1 MFCQLQK
8 GNEAIPS
15 QPPPRNVM
23 PVGCGLL
30 PYSCFYPIWGLNF
43 VAGCRA
49 LAVHKLTSGM
59 IKAAFPHAF
68 ATAFAIMVSDNTE
81 CLCLCQRWYNTA
93 AHQSKNKLICRQ
105 IKVLEKAWSY
115 LLFYRSSYL
124 HCYLV
129 PVLFVKFEMEDY
141 CAGLRSSHLS
151 WAVRSMFS
159 CYCIFVWFFGW
170 MSLRKDKH
178 KSEIIFS

>member
-1 MFCQLQK
+1 
-8 GNEAIPS
+8 
-15 QPPPRNVM
+15 M